1 MILQALTSLYEAL
14 AQKGEISKEGWS
26 REKISFALGI
36 DENGDLLRIT
46 PLFKPGDMP
55 KGKKKEEPQ
64 EMTVPAAVKRTSG
77 AAANFLWDNSS
88 YILGVSLKKGEN
100 DAKREKRRNKDI
112 KCFEACREL
121 HHSMLDGMEYPAA
134 KAVLNFLDKWEP
146 QKAEENNLVAQYAK
160 EILSGANIVFRF
172 NGKFMHE
179 IPELSAAWQ
188 THYGAAQT
196 EKGQC
201 LVTGALDEI
210 QKTHPKIKGVQGA
223 KLSGAALVS
232 FNESAFCSYKKKQNQ
247 NAPVGKY
254 AAFAYT
260 TALNHLLKDRKNVH
274 RIGDAAVVCW
284 AENADKQYEDFA
296 TDLFFGDG
304 DGDQSDEQRLSAL
317 QASVELLAKGLPC
330 RELDLDPERKFYILG
345 ISPNAARLAVR
356 FFYCDSFGN
365 IVKNIKAHYDR
376 LEIVRPSYDKYPM
389 LPLWKLLSATNRTI
403 KKKNDNGT
411 NAERPYSEE
420 SGKNKDK
427 RACSASVPLSPE
439 YSEESG
445 KNKDKPQNSAMAG
458 AVARAVFSGGRYP
471 ASLLECTFLRIKA
484 ERNITRERAAIIKAY
499 YLRNP
504 NEKCPK
510 EVLTVSLNENSKNIP
525 YTLGRLFSVYE
536 EIQEKANLRN
546 PGNPG
551 INTTIKDRYFGSAA
565 AMPATVFPI
574 LSNLAQKH
582 LRKLSDAQR
591 VYLDKK
597 VMTLKGVLGEQYPAH
612 MSLPEQG
619 SFDLGY
625 YHQTQARYT
634 KKEDK

>member
-14 AQKGEISKEGWS
+14 APKGEVPKEGWS

-55 KGKKKEEPQ
+55 KEKKKEEPQ
-64 EMTVPAAVKRTSG
+64 KMMVPIKVGNKSPKFLWGNSGFILG
-77 AAANFLWDNSS
+77 AA
-88 YILGVSLKKGEN
+88 N
-100 DAKREKRRNKDI
+100 DKTPEKAKE
-112 KCFEACREL
+112 CFERNRQF
-121 HHSMLDGMEYPAA
+121 HHQLLDKVDSPAA
-134 KAVLNFLDKWEP
+134 KAILNFFDGWEP
-146 QKAEENNLVAQYAK
+146 EKTTENELVAQYAS
-160 EILSGANIVFRF
+160 ELLGSANMVFRF
-172 NGKFMHE
+172 NGKFVHE

-196 EKGQC
+196 EKEQC
-201 LVTGALDEI
+201 LITGMLDAIPE
-210 QKTHPKIKGVQGA
+210 THPLIKGIQGA
-223 KLSGAALVS
+223 QSSGAALVS

-260 TALNHLLKDRKNVH
+260 TALNHLLEDRKNVH
-274 RIGDAAVVCW
+274 RIGDASVVCW

-296 TDLFFGDG
+296 ADLFFGDG
-304 DGDQSDEQRLSAL
+304 DGDQSDEQWLSAL

-376 LEIVRPSYDKYPM
+376 LEIVRPSYDKFPI

-411 NAERPYSEE
+411 NAERSDSED
-420 SGKNKDK
+420 SDKSKDK
-427 RACSASVPLSPE
+427 T
-439 YSEESG
+439 
-445 KNKDKPQNSAMAG
+445 QNSAMAG

-536 EIQEKANLRN
+536 EIQKEANLRN

-582 LRKLSDAQR
+582 LRKLSDKQR
-591 VYLDKK
+591 IYLDKK
-597 VMTLKGVLGEQYPAH
+597 VMTLKSVLGEQYPAH

>member
-26 REKISFALGI
+26 REKISFALSI
-36 DENGDLLRIT
+36 DEEGNLLRVT
-46 PLFKPGDMP
+46 PLFDTVDGP
-55 KGKKKEEPQ
+55 KGKTREVPQ
-64 EMTVPAAVKRTSG
+64 KMTVPAAVKRTSG

-88 YILGVSLKKGEN
+88 YILGVSLKKGED
-100 DAKREKRRNKDI
+100 DAEREKRRNKDI

-160 EILSGANIVFRF
+160 EILSGANMVFRF
-172 NGKFMHE
+172 NGGYVHDD
-179 IPELSAAWQ
+179 PQLASVWQ
-188 THYGAAQT
+188 KANAKQ
-196 EKGQC
+196 KDNIGQC

-210 QKTHPKIKGVQGA
+210 QNTHPTIKGVQGA
-223 KLSGAALVS
+223 QSSGAALVS
-232 FNESAFCSYKKKQNQ
+232 FNASAFCSYNKEQNQ

-260 TALNHLLKDRKNVH
+260 TALNHLLADRKNVH

-296 TDLFFGDG
+296 ADLFFGDG
-304 DGDQSDEQRLSAL
+304 DGDQSDEQWLSAL

-376 LEIVRPSYDKYPM
+376 LEIVRPSYDKFPI

-411 NAERPYSEE
+411 NVERSDSED
-420 SGKNKDK
+420 SDKSKDK
-427 RACSASVPLSPE
+427 T
-439 YSEESG
+439 
-445 KNKDKPQNSAMAG
+445 QNSAMAG
-458 AVARAVFSGGRYP
+458 AVARAIFSGGRYP
-471 ASLLECTFLRIKA
+471 ASLLECTFLRIRA
-484 ERNITRERAAIIKAY
+484 EREITRERAAIIKAY

-536 EIQEKANLRN
+536 EIQEKANPRN

-582 LRKLSDAQR
+582 LRKLSDEQR

-597 VMTLKGVLGEQYPAH
+597 VMTLKSVLGEQYPAH

>member
-26 REKISFALGI
+26 REKISSALSI
-36 DENGDLLRIT
+36 DEEGNLLRVT
-46 PLFKPGDMP
+46 PLFDTVDGP
-55 KGKKKEEPQ
+55 KGKTREVPQ
-64 EMTVPAAVKRTSG
+64 KMTVPIKVGNTSPK
-77 AAANFLWDNSS
+77 FLWGNSGF
-88 YILGVSLKKGEN
+88 ILGTAN
-100 DAKREKRRNKDI
+100 DKTPEAAKDCFKRNRD
-112 KCFEACREL
+112 L
-121 HHSMLDGMEYPAA
+121 HHEVLKEIEVPAA
-134 KAVLNFLDKWEP
+134 KAILSFFDRWEP
-146 QKAEENNLVAQYAK
+146 EKTLENELVTSCAGELLGKANM
-160 EILSGANIVFRF
+160 VFRF
-172 NGKFMHE
+172 NGKFIHE
-179 IPELSAAWQ
+179 IPQLAAAWQ
-188 THYGAAQT
+188 AHYGETAK
-196 EKGQC
+196 ERGQC
-201 LVTGALDEI
+201 LITGALDAI
-210 QKTHPKIKGVQGA
+210 PNTHPLIKGVQGA
-223 KLSGAALVS
+223 KSSGAALVS

-260 TALNHLLKDRKNVH
+260 TALNHLLADRKNVH

-296 TDLFFGDG
+296 ADLFFGDG
-304 DGDQSDEQRLSAL
+304 DGDQSDEQWLSAL

-389 LPLWKLLSATNRTI
+389 LPLWKLLSATVNPS
-403 KKKNDNGT
+403 
-411 NAERPYSEE
+411 A
-420 SGKNKDK
+420 KDK
-427 RACSASVPLSPE
+427 TPNP
-439 YSEESG
+439 
-445 KNKDKPQNSAMAG
+445 AMAG

-471 ASLLECTFLRIKA
+471 ASILECTFLRIRA
-484 ERNITRERAAIIKAY
+484 EREITRERAAIIKAY

-510 EVLTVSLNENSKNIP
+510 EVLTVSLNETSKNVP

-536 EIQEKANLRN
+536 EIQQAA
-546 PGNPG
+546 NPG
-551 INTTIKDRYFGSAA
+551 INTTIKDKYFGSAA
-565 AMPATVFPI
+565 TMPATVFPI

-591 VYLDKK
+591 IYLDKK
-597 VMTLKGVLGEQYPAH
+597 VMTLKSVLGEQYPAH

-625 YHQTQARYT
+625 YHQTQDRYT

>member
-26 REKISFALGI
+26 REKISFALSI
-36 DENGDLLRIT
+36 DEEGNLLRVT
-46 PLFKPGDMP
+46 PLFDTVDGP
-55 KGKKKEEPQ
+55 KGKTREVPQ
-64 EMTVPAAVKRTSG
+64 KMTVPAAVKRTSG

-88 YILGVSLKKGEN
+88 YILGVSLKKGED
-100 DAKREKRRNKDI
+100 DAEREKRRNKDI

-160 EILSGANIVFRF
+160 EILSGANMVFRF
-172 NGKFMHE
+172 NGGYVHDD
-179 IPELSAAWQ
+179 PQLASVWQ
-188 THYGAAQT
+188 KANAKQ
-196 EKGQC
+196 KDNIGQC

-210 QKTHPKIKGVQGA
+210 QNTHPTIKGVQGA
-223 KLSGAALVS
+223 QSSGAALVS
-232 FNESAFCSYKKKQNQ
+232 FNASAFCSYNKEQNQ

-260 TALNHLLKDRKNVH
+260 TALNHLLADRKNVH

-296 TDLFFGDG
+296 ADLFFGDG
-304 DGDQSDEQRLSAL
+304 DGDQSDEQWLSAL

-376 LEIVRPSYDKYPM
+376 LEIVRPSYDKFPI

-411 NAERPYSEE
+411 NAERSDSED
-420 SGKNKDK
+420 SDKSKDK
-427 RACSASVPLSPE
+427 T
-439 YSEESG
+439 
-445 KNKDKPQNSAMAG
+445 QNSAMAG
-458 AVARAVFSGGRYP
+458 AVARAIFSGGRYP
-471 ASLLECTFLRIKA
+471 ASLLECTFLRIRA
-484 ERNITRERAAIIKAY
+484 EREITRERAAIIKAY

-536 EIQEKANLRN
+536 EIQEKANPRN

-597 VMTLKGVLGEQYPAH
+597 VMTLKSVLGEQYPAH

>member
-1 MILQALTSLYEAL
+1 MILQALTSLYETL

-26 REKISFALGI
+26 REKISFALSI
-36 DENGDLLRIT
+36 DEEGNLLRVT
-46 PLFKPGDMP
+46 PLFDMVDGP
-55 KGKKKEEPQ
+55 KGKTREVPQ
-64 EMTVPAAVKRTSG
+64 KMTVPAAVKRTSG

-88 YILGVSLKKGEN
+88 YILGVSLKKGED
-100 DAKREKRRNKDI
+100 DAEREKRRNKDI

-160 EILSGANIVFRF
+160 EILSGANMVFRF
-172 NGKFMHE
+172 NGGYVHDD
-179 IPELSAAWQ
+179 PQLASVWQ
-188 THYGAAQT
+188 KANAKQ
-196 EKGQC
+196 KDNIGQC

-210 QKTHPKIKGVQGA
+210 QNTHPTIKGVQGA
-223 KLSGAALVS
+223 KSSGAALVS
-232 FNESAFCSYKKKQNQ
+232 FNASAFCSYNKEQNQ

-260 TALNHLLKDRKNVH
+260 TALNHLLADRKNVH

-296 TDLFFGDG
+296 ADLFFGDG
-304 DGDQSDEQRLSAL
+304 DGDQSDEQWLSAL

-376 LEIVRPSYDKYPM
+376 LEIVRPSYDKFPI

-411 NAERPYSEE
+411 NAERSDSED
-420 SGKNKDK
+420 SDKSKDK
-427 RACSASVPLSPE
+427 T
-439 YSEESG
+439 
-445 KNKDKPQNSAMAG
+445 QNSAMAG
-458 AVARAVFSGGRYP
+458 AVARAIFSGGRYP
-471 ASLLECTFLRIKA
+471 ASLLECTFLRIRA
-484 ERNITRERAAIIKAY
+484 EREITRERAAIIKAY

-536 EIQEKANLRN
+536 EIQEKANPRN

-582 LRKLSDAQR
+582 LRKLSDEQR

-597 VMTLKGVLGEQYPAH
+597 VMTLKSVLGEQYPAH

>member
-36 DENGDLLRIT
+36 DENGDLLRVT
-46 PLFKPGDMP
+46 PLFDTVDGP
-55 KGKKKEEPQ
+55 KGKTREVPQ
-64 EMTVPAAVKRTSG
+64 KRTVPIKVGNTSPK
-77 AAANFLWDNSS
+77 FLWGNSGF
-88 YILGVSLKKGEN
+88 ILGTAN
-100 DAKREKRRNKDI
+100 DKTPEAAKDCFKRNRD
-112 KCFEACREL
+112 L
-121 HHSMLDGMEYPAA
+121 HHEVLKGIEVPAA
-134 KAVLNFLDKWEP
+134 KAILSFFDRWEP
-146 QKAEENNLVAQYAK
+146 EKTLENELVTSCAGELLGKANM
-160 EILSGANIVFRF
+160 VFRF
-172 NGKFMHE
+172 NGKFIHE
-179 IPELSAAWQ
+179 IPQLAAAWQ
-188 THYGAAQT
+188 AHYGETAK
-196 EKGQC
+196 ERGQC
-201 LVTGALDEI
+201 LITGALDAI
-210 QKTHPKIKGVQGA
+210 PNTHPLIKGVQGA
-223 KLSGAALVS
+223 QSSGAALVS
-232 FNESAFCSYKKKQNQ
+232 FNASAFCSYNKEQNQ

-260 TALNHLLKDRKNVH
+260 AALNHLLADRKNVH

-284 AENADKQYEDFA
+284 AENADKQYEEFA
-296 TDLFFGDG
+296 ADLFFGDG

-389 LPLWKLLSATNRTI
+389 LPLWKLLSATVNPS
-403 KKKNDNGT
+403 
-411 NAERPYSEE
+411 A
-420 SGKNKDK
+420 KDK
-427 RACSASVPLSPE
+427 TP
-439 YSEESG
+439 
-445 KNKDKPQNSAMAG
+445 NSAMAG

-471 ASLLECTFLRIKA
+471 ASLLECTFLRIRA
-484 ERNITRERAAIIKAY
+484 EREITRERAAIIKAY

-510 EVLTVSLNENSKNIP
+510 EVLTVSLNKDSKNVP

-536 EIQEKANLRN
+536 EIQQAA
-546 PGNPG
+546 NPG
-551 INTTIKDRYFGSAA
+551 INTTIKDKYFGSAA
-565 AMPATVFPI
+565 TMPATVFPI
-574 LSNLAQKH
+574 LSSLAQKH

-597 VMTLKGVLGEQYPAH
+597 VMTLKSVLGEQYPAH

>member
-26 REKISFALGI
+26 REKISFALSI
-36 DENGDLLRIT
+36 DEEGNLLRVT
-46 PLFKPGDMP
+46 PLFDTVDGP
-55 KGKKKEEPQ
+55 KGKTREVPQ
-64 EMTVPAAVKRTSG
+64 KMTVPAAVKRTSG

-88 YILGVSLKKGEN
+88 YILGVSLKKGED
-100 DAKREKRRNKDI
+100 DAEREKRRNKDI

-160 EILSGANIVFRF
+160 EILSGANMVFRF
-172 NGKFMHE
+172 NGGYVHDD
-179 IPELSAAWQ
+179 PQLASVWQ
-188 THYGAAQT
+188 KANAKQ
-196 EKGQC
+196 KDNIGQC

-210 QKTHPKIKGVQGA
+210 QNTHPTIKGVQGA
-223 KLSGAALVS
+223 QSSGAALVS
-232 FNESAFCSYKKKQNQ
+232 FNASAFCSYNKEQNR

-260 TALNHLLKDRKNVH
+260 TALNHLLADRKNVH

-296 TDLFFGDG
+296 ADLFFGDG
-304 DGDQSDEQRLSAL
+304 DGDQSDEQWLSAL

-376 LEIVRPSYDKYPM
+376 LEIVRPSDDKYPM

-411 NAERPYSEE
+411 NAERP
-420 SGKNKDK
+420 
-427 RACSASVPLSPE
+427 

-536 EIQEKANLRN
+536 EIQQAANPRNPRN

-591 VYLDKK
+591 IYLDKK
-597 VMTLKGVLGEQYPAH
+597 VMTLKSVLGEQYPAH

>member
-1 MILQALTSLYEAL
+1 MILQALTSLYETL

-26 REKISFALGI
+26 REKISFALSI
-36 DENGDLLRIT
+36 DEEGNLLRVT
-46 PLFKPGDMP
+46 PLFDTVDGP
-55 KGKKKEEPQ
+55 KGKTREVPQ
-64 EMTVPAAVKRTSG
+64 KMTVPAAVKRTSG

-88 YILGVSLKKGEN
+88 YILGVSLKKGED
-100 DAKREKRRNKDI
+100 DAEREKRRNKDI

-160 EILSGANIVFRF
+160 EILSGANMVFRF
-172 NGKFMHE
+172 NGGYVHDD
-179 IPELSAAWQ
+179 PQLASVWQ
-188 THYGAAQT
+188 KANAKQ
-196 EKGQC
+196 KDNIGQC

-210 QKTHPKIKGVQGA
+210 QNTHPTIKGVQGA
-223 KLSGAALVS
+223 QSSGAALVS
-232 FNESAFCSYKKKQNQ
+232 FNASAFCSYNKEQNQ

-260 TALNHLLKDRKNVH
+260 TALNHLLADRKNVH

-296 TDLFFGDG
+296 ADLFFGDG
-304 DGDQSDEQRLSAL
+304 DGDQSDEQWLSAL

-376 LEIVRPSYDKYPM
+376 LEIVRPSYDKFPI

-411 NAERPYSEE
+411 NAERSDSED
-420 SGKNKDK
+420 SDKSKDK
-427 RACSASVPLSPE
+427 T
-439 YSEESG
+439 
-445 KNKDKPQNSAMAG
+445 QNSAMAG
-458 AVARAVFSGGRYP
+458 AVARAIFSGGRYP
-471 ASLLECTFLRIKA
+471 ASLLECTFLRIRA
-484 ERNITRERAAIIKAY
+484 EREITRERAAIIKAY

-536 EIQEKANLRN
+536 EIQEKANPRN

-582 LRKLSDAQR
+582 LRKLSDEQR

-597 VMTLKGVLGEQYPAH
+597 VMTLKSVLGEQYPAH

>member
-46 PLFKPGDMP
+46 PLFETVDGP
-55 KGKKKEEPQ
+55 KGKTREVPQ
-64 EMTVPAAVKRTSG
+64 KMTVPIKVGNTSPK
-77 AAANFLWDNSS
+77 FLWGNSGF
-88 YILGVSLKKGEN
+88 ILGTAN
-100 DAKREKRRNKDI
+100 DKTPEAAKDCFKRNRD
-112 KCFEACREL
+112 L
-121 HHSMLDGMEYPAA
+121 HHEVLKGIEVPAA
-134 KAVLNFLDKWEP
+134 KAILSFFDRWEP
-146 QKAEENNLVAQYAK
+146 EKTLENELVTSCAGELLGKANM
-160 EILSGANIVFRF
+160 VFRF
-172 NGKFMHE
+172 NGKFIHE
-179 IPELSAAWQ
+179 IPQLAAAWQ
-188 THYGAAQT
+188 AHYGETAK
-196 EKGQC
+196 ERGQC
-201 LVTGALDEI
+201 LITGALDEI
-210 QKTHPKIKGVQGA
+210 QNTHPTIKGVQGA
-223 KLSGAALVS
+223 QSSGAALVS
-232 FNESAFCSYKKKQNQ
+232 FNASAFCSYNKEQNQ

-260 TALNHLLKDRKNVH
+260 TALNHLLADKSNVH

-296 TDLFFGDG
+296 ADLFFGDG
-304 DGDQSDEQRLSAL
+304 DGDQSDEQWLSAL

-376 LEIVRPSYDKYPM
+376 LEIVRPSYDKFPI
-389 LPLWKLLSATNRTI
+389 LPLWKLLSATVNP
-403 KKKNDNGT
+403 
-411 NAERPYSEE
+411 NA
-420 SGKNKDK
+420 KDK
-427 RACSASVPLSPE
+427 TPNA
-439 YSEESG
+439 
-445 KNKDKPQNSAMAG
+445 AMAG

-536 EIQEKANLRN
+536 EIQKEANLRN

-582 LRKLSDAQR
+582 LRKLSDKQR
-591 VYLDKK
+591 IYLDKK
-597 VMTLKGVLGEQYPAH
+597 VMTLKSVLGEQYPAH

>member
-14 AQKGEISKEGWS
+14 APKGEVPKEGWS

-88 YILGVSLKKGEN
+88 YILGVSLKKGED
-100 DAKREKRRNKDI
+100 DAEREKRRNKDI

-160 EILSGANIVFRF
+160 EILSGANMVFRF
-172 NGKFMHE
+172 NGGYVHDD
-179 IPELSAAWQ
+179 PQLASVWQ
-188 THYGAAQT
+188 KANAKQ
-196 EKGQC
+196 KDNIGQC

-210 QKTHPKIKGVQGA
+210 QNTHPTIKGVQGA
-223 KLSGAALVS
+223 QSSGAALVS
-232 FNESAFCSYKKKQNQ
+232 FNASAFCSYNKEQNQ

-260 TALNHLLKDRKNVH
+260 TALKHLLADRKNVH

-296 TDLFFGDG
+296 ADLFFGDG
-304 DGDQSDEQRLSAL
+304 DGDQSDEQWLSAL

-376 LEIVRPSYDKYPM
+376 LEIVRPSYDKFPI

-411 NAERPYSEE
+411 NAERSDSED
-420 SGKNKDK
+420 SDKSKDK
-427 RACSASVPLSPE
+427 T
-439 YSEESG
+439 
-445 KNKDKPQNSAMAG
+445 QNSAMAG

-536 EIQEKANLRN
+536 EIQKEANLRN

-582 LRKLSDAQR
+582 LRKLSDKQR
-591 VYLDKK
+591 IYLDKK
-597 VMTLKGVLGEQYPAH
+597 VMTLKSVLGEQYPAH

>member
-14 AQKGEISKEGWS
+14 APKGEVPKEGWS

-55 KGKKKEEPQ
+55 KEKKKEEPQ

-100 DAKREKRRNKDI
+100 DSKREKRRNKDI
-112 KCFEACREL
+112 KCFEACREF

-160 EILSGANIVFRF
+160 EILSGANMVFRF
-172 NGKFMHE
+172 NGGYVHDD
-179 IPELSAAWQ
+179 PQLASVWQ
-188 THYGAAQT
+188 KANAKQ
-196 EKGQC
+196 KDNIGQC

-210 QKTHPKIKGVQGA
+210 QKTHPTIKGVQGA
-223 KLSGAALVS
+223 QSSGAALVS
-232 FNESAFCSYKKKQNQ
+232 FNASAFCSYNKEQNQ

-260 TALNHLLKDRKNVH
+260 TALNHLLADRKNVH

-296 TDLFFGDG
+296 ADLFFGDG
-304 DGDQSDEQRLSAL
+304 DGDQSDEQWLSAL

-376 LEIVRPSYDKYPM
+376 LEIVRPSYDKFPI

-411 NAERPYSEE
+411 NAERSDSED
-420 SGKNKDK
+420 SDKSKDK
-427 RACSASVPLSPE
+427 T
-439 YSEESG
+439 
-445 KNKDKPQNSAMAG
+445 QNSAMAG

-536 EIQEKANLRN
+536 EIQKEANLRN

-582 LRKLSDAQR
+582 LRKLSDKQR
-591 VYLDKK
+591 IYLDKK
-597 VMTLKGVLGEQYPAH
+597 VMTLKSVLGEQYPAH

>member
-46 PLFKPGDMP
+46 PLFETVDGP
-55 KGKKKEEPQ
+55 KGKTREVPQ
-64 EMTVPAAVKRTSG
+64 KMTVPIKVGNTSPK
-77 AAANFLWDNSS
+77 FLWGNSGF
-88 YILGVSLKKGEN
+88 ILGTAN
-100 DAKREKRRNKDI
+100 DKTPEAAKDCFKRNRD
-112 KCFEACREL
+112 L
-121 HHSMLDGMEYPAA
+121 HHEVLKGIEVPAA
-134 KAVLNFLDKWEP
+134 KAILSFFDRWEP
-146 QKAEENNLVAQYAK
+146 EKTLENELVTSCAGELLGKANM
-160 EILSGANIVFRF
+160 VFRF
-172 NGKFMHE
+172 NGKFIHE
-179 IPELSAAWQ
+179 IPQLAAAWQ
-188 THYGAAQT
+188 AHYGETAK
-196 EKGQC
+196 ERGQC
-201 LVTGALDEI
+201 LITGALDAI
-210 QKTHPKIKGVQGA
+210 PNTHPLIKGVQGA
-223 KLSGAALVS
+223 QSSGAALVS
-232 FNESAFCSYKKKQNQ
+232 FNASAFCSYNKEQNQ
-247 NAPVGKY
+247 NAPVVKY

-260 TALNHLLKDRKNVH
+260 AALNHLLADRKNVH

-284 AENADKQYEDFA
+284 AENADKQYEEFA
-296 TDLFFGDG
+296 ADLFFGDG

-389 LPLWKLLSATNRTI
+389 LPLWKLLSATVNPS
-403 KKKNDNGT
+403 
-411 NAERPYSEE
+411 A
-420 SGKNKDK
+420 KDK
-427 RACSASVPLSPE
+427 TP
-439 YSEESG
+439 
-445 KNKDKPQNSAMAG
+445 NSAMAG

-471 ASLLECTFLRIKA
+471 ASLLECTFLRIRA
-484 ERNITRERAAIIKAY
+484 EREITRERAAIIKAY

-510 EVLTVSLNENSKNIP
+510 EVLTVSLNKDSKNVP

-536 EIQEKANLRN
+536 EIQQAA
-546 PGNPG
+546 NPG
-551 INTTIKDRYFGSAA
+551 INTTIKDKYFGSAA
-565 AMPATVFPI
+565 TMPATVFPI
-574 LSNLAQKH
+574 LSSLAQKH

-597 VMTLKGVLGEQYPAH
+597 VMTLKSVLGEQYPAH

>member
-46 PLFKPGDMP
+46 PLFETVDGP
-55 KGKKKEEPQ
+55 KGKTREVPQ
-64 EMTVPAAVKRTSG
+64 KMTVPIKVGNTSPK
-77 AAANFLWDNSS
+77 FLWGNSGF
-88 YILGVSLKKGEN
+88 ILGTAN
-100 DAKREKRRNKDI
+100 DKTPEAAKDCFKRNRD
-112 KCFEACREL
+112 L
-121 HHSMLDGMEYPAA
+121 HHEVLKGIEVPAA
-134 KAVLNFLDKWEP
+134 KAILSFFDRWEP
-146 QKAEENNLVAQYAK
+146 EKTLENELVTSCAGELLGKANM
-160 EILSGANIVFRF
+160 VFRF
-172 NGKFMHE
+172 NGKFIHE
-179 IPELSAAWQ
+179 IPQLAAAWQ
-188 THYGAAQT
+188 AHYGETAK
-196 EKGQC
+196 ERGQC
-201 LVTGALDEI
+201 LITGALDAI
-210 QKTHPKIKGVQGA
+210 PNTHPLIKGVQGA
-223 KLSGAALVS
+223 QSSGAALVS
-232 FNESAFCSYKKKQNQ
+232 FNASAFCSYNKEQNQ

-260 TALNHLLKDRKNVH
+260 AALNHLLADRKNVH

-284 AENADKQYEDFA
+284 AENADKQYEEFA
-296 TDLFFGDG
+296 ADLFFGDG

-389 LPLWKLLSATNRTI
+389 LPLWKLLSATVNPS
-403 KKKNDNGT
+403 
-411 NAERPYSEE
+411 A
-420 SGKNKDK
+420 KDK
-427 RACSASVPLSPE
+427 TP
-439 YSEESG
+439 
-445 KNKDKPQNSAMAG
+445 NSAMAG

-471 ASLLECTFLRIKA
+471 ASLLECTFLRIRA
-484 ERNITRERAAIIKAY
+484 EREITRERAAIIKAY

-510 EVLTVSLNENSKNIP
+510 EVLTVSLNKDSKNVP

-536 EIQEKANLRN
+536 EIQQAA
-546 PGNPG
+546 NPG
-551 INTTIKDRYFGSAA
+551 INTTIKDKYFGSAA
-565 AMPATVFPI
+565 TMPATVFPI
-574 LSNLAQKH
+574 LSSLAQKH

-597 VMTLKGVLGEQYPAH
+597 VMTLKSVLGEQYPAH

-625 YHQTQARYT
+625 YHQTQKRYT
-634 KKEDK
+634 KKEEKENV

>member
-46 PLFKPGDMP
+46 PLFETVDGP
-55 KGKKKEEPQ
+55 KGKTREVPQ
-64 EMTVPAAVKRTSG
+64 KMTVPIKVGNTSPK
-77 AAANFLWDNSS
+77 FLWGNSGF
-88 YILGVSLKKGEN
+88 ILGTAN
-100 DAKREKRRNKDI
+100 DKTPEAAKDCFKRNRD
-112 KCFEACREL
+112 L
-121 HHSMLDGMEYPAA
+121 HHEVLKGIEVPAA
-134 KAVLNFLDKWEP
+134 KAILSFFDRWEP
-146 QKAEENNLVAQYAK
+146 EKTLENELVTSCAGELLGKANM
-160 EILSGANIVFRF
+160 VFRF
-172 NGKFMHE
+172 NGKFIHE
-179 IPELSAAWQ
+179 IPQLAAAWQ
-188 THYGAAQT
+188 AHYGETAK
-196 EKGQC
+196 ERGQC
-201 LVTGALDEI
+201 LITGALDAI
-210 QKTHPKIKGVQGA
+210 PNTHPLIKGVQGA
-223 KLSGAALVS
+223 QSSGAALVS
-232 FNESAFCSYKKKQNQ
+232 FNASAFCSYNKEQNQ

-260 TALNHLLKDRKNVH
+260 AALNHLLADRKNVH

-284 AENADKQYEDFA
+284 AENADKQYEEFA
-296 TDLFFGDG
+296 ADLFFGDG

-389 LPLWKLLSATNRTI
+389 LPLWKLLSATVNPS
-403 KKKNDNGT
+403 
-411 NAERPYSEE
+411 A
-420 SGKNKDK
+420 KDK
-427 RACSASVPLSPE
+427 TP
-439 YSEESG
+439 
-445 KNKDKPQNSAMAG
+445 NSAMAG

-471 ASLLECTFLRIKA
+471 ASLLECTFLRIRA
-484 ERNITRERAAIIKAY
+484 EREITRERAAIIKAY

-510 EVLTVSLNENSKNIP
+510 EVLTVSLKKDSKNVP

-536 EIQEKANLRN
+536 EIQQAA
-546 PGNPG
+546 NPG
-551 INTTIKDRYFGSAA
+551 INTTIKDKYFGSAA
-565 AMPATVFPI
+565 TMPATVFPI
-574 LSNLAQKH
+574 LSSLAQKH

-597 VMTLKGVLGEQYPAH
+597 VMTLKSVLGEQYPAH

>member
-26 REKISFALGI
+26 REKISFALSI
-36 DENGDLLRIT
+36 DEEGNLLRVT
-46 PLFKPGDMP
+46 PLFDTVDGP
-55 KGKKKEEPQ
+55 KGKTREVPQ
-64 EMTVPAAVKRTSG
+64 KMMVPAAVKRTSG

-88 YILGVSLKKGEN
+88 YILGVSLKKGED
-100 DAKREKRRNKDI
+100 DAEREKRRNKDI

-160 EILSGANIVFRF
+160 EILSGANMVFRF
-172 NGKFMHE
+172 NGGYVHDD
-179 IPELSAAWQ
+179 PQLASVWQ
-188 THYGAAQT
+188 KANAKQ
-196 EKGQC
+196 KDNIGQC

-210 QKTHPKIKGVQGA
+210 QKTHPTIKGVQGA
-223 KLSGAALVS
+223 QSSGAALVS
-232 FNESAFCSYKKKQNQ
+232 FNASAFCSYNKEQNQ

-260 TALNHLLKDRKNVH
+260 TALNHLLADRKNVH
-274 RIGDAAVVCW
+274 RIGDASVVCW

-296 TDLFFGDG
+296 AEVFFGDNV
-304 DGDQSDEQRLSAL
+304 DKSDEQRLSAL
-317 QASVELLAKGLPC
+317 RTSLKLLADGLPC
-330 RELDLDPERKFYILG
+330 KEMDLDPDRKFYILG
-345 ISPNAARLAVR
+345 LSPNAARIAVR
-356 FFYCDSFGN
+356 FFYCDSFGKIAGN
-365 IVKNIKAHYDR
+365 IYIHHER
-376 LEIVRPSYDKYPM
+376 LEIVRPSYDKFPI
-389 LPLWKLLSATNRTI
+389 LPLWKLLSATVNP
-403 KKKNDNGT
+403 
-411 NAERPYSEE
+411 NA
-420 SGKNKDK
+420 KDK
-427 RACSASVPLSPE
+427 TPNA
-439 YSEESG
+439 
-445 KNKDKPQNSAMAG
+445 AMAG

-536 EIQEKANLRN
+536 EIQQAA
-546 PGNPG
+546 NPG

-597 VMTLKGVLGEQYPAH
+597 VMTLKSVLGEQYPAH

>member
-36 DENGDLLRIT
+36 DENGDLLRVT
-46 PLFKPGDMP
+46 PLFDTVDGP
-55 KGKKKEEPQ
+55 KGKTREVPQ
-64 EMTVPAAVKRTSG
+64 KMTVPIKVGNTSPK
-77 AAANFLWDNSS
+77 FLWGNSGF
-88 YILGVSLKKGEN
+88 ILGTAN
-100 DAKREKRRNKDI
+100 DKTPEAAKDCFKRNRD
-112 KCFEACREL
+112 L
-121 HHSMLDGMEYPAA
+121 HHEVLKGIEVPAA
-134 KAVLNFLDKWEP
+134 KAILSFFDRWEP
-146 QKAEENNLVAQYAK
+146 EKTLENELVTSCAGELLGKANM
-160 EILSGANIVFRF
+160 VFRF
-172 NGKFMHE
+172 NGKFIHE
-179 IPELSAAWQ
+179 IPQLAAAWQ
-188 THYGAAQT
+188 AHYGETAK
-196 EKGQC
+196 ERGQC
-201 LVTGALDEI
+201 LITGALDAI
-210 QKTHPKIKGVQGA
+210 PNTHPLIKGVQGA
-223 KLSGAALVS
+223 QSSGAALVS
-232 FNESAFCSYKKKQNQ
+232 FNASAFCSYNKEQNQ

-260 TALNHLLKDRKNVH
+260 AALNHLLADRKNVH

-284 AENADKQYEDFA
+284 AENADKQYEEFA
-296 TDLFFGDG
+296 ADLFFGDG

-389 LPLWKLLSATNRTI
+389 LPLWKLLSATVNPS
-403 KKKNDNGT
+403 
-411 NAERPYSEE
+411 A
-420 SGKNKDK
+420 KDK
-427 RACSASVPLSPE
+427 TP
-439 YSEESG
+439 
-445 KNKDKPQNSAMAG
+445 NSAMAG

-471 ASLLECTFLRIKA
+471 ASLLECTFLRIRA
-484 ERNITRERAAIIKAY
+484 EREITRERAAIIKAY

-510 EVLTVSLNENSKNIP
+510 EVLTVSLNKDSKNVP

-536 EIQEKANLRN
+536 EIQQAA
-546 PGNPG
+546 NPG
-551 INTTIKDRYFGSAA
+551 INTTIKDKYFGSAA
-565 AMPATVFPI
+565 TMPATVFPI
-574 LSNLAQKH
+574 LSSLAQKH

-597 VMTLKGVLGEQYPAH
+597 VMTLKSVLGEQYPAH

>member
-26 REKISFALGI
+26 REKISFALSI
-36 DENGDLLRIT
+36 DEEGNLLRVT
-46 PLFKPGDMP
+46 PLFDTVDGP
-55 KGKKKEEPQ
+55 KGKTREVPQ
-64 EMTVPAAVKRTSG
+64 KMTVPAAVKRTSG

-88 YILGVSLKKGEN
+88 YILGVSLKKGED
-100 DAKREKRRNKDI
+100 DAEREKRRNKDI
-112 KCFEACREL
+112 KCFEACREF
-121 HHSMLDGMEYPAA
+121 HHSMLNGMEYPAA

-160 EILSGANIVFRF
+160 EILSGANMVFRF
-172 NGKFMHE
+172 NGGYVHDD
-179 IPELSAAWQ
+179 PQLASVWQ
-188 THYGAAQT
+188 KANAKQ
-196 EKGQC
+196 KDNIGQC

-210 QKTHPKIKGVQGA
+210 QKTHPTIKGVQGA
-223 KLSGAALVS
+223 QSSGAALVS
-232 FNESAFCSYKKKQNQ
+232 FNASAFCSYNKEQNQ

-260 TALNHLLKDRKNVH
+260 TALNHLLADRKNVH

-296 TDLFFGDG
+296 ADLFFGDG
-304 DGDQSDEQRLSAL
+304 DGDQSDEQWLSAL

-376 LEIVRPSYDKYPM
+376 LEIVRPSYDKFPI

-411 NAERPYSEE
+411 NAERSDSED
-420 SGKNKDK
+420 SDKSKDK
-427 RACSASVPLSPE
+427 T
-439 YSEESG
+439 
-445 KNKDKPQNSAMAG
+445 QNSAMAG
-458 AVARAVFSGGRYP
+458 AVARAIFSGGRYP
-471 ASLLECTFLRIKA
+471 ASLLECTFLRIRA
-484 ERNITRERAAIIKAY
+484 EREITRERAAIIKAY

-536 EIQEKANLRN
+536 EIQEKANPRN

-582 LRKLSDAQR
+582 LRKLSDEQR

-597 VMTLKGVLGEQYPAH
+597 VMTLKSVLGEQYPAH

>member
-14 AQKGEISKEGWS
+14 APKGEVPKEGWS

-88 YILGVSLKKGEN
+88 YILGVSLKKGED
-100 DAKREKRRNKDI
+100 DAEREKQRNKDI

-160 EILSGANIVFRF
+160 EILSGANMVFRF
-172 NGKFMHE
+172 NGGYVHDD
-179 IPELSAAWQ
+179 PQLASVWQ
-188 THYGAAQT
+188 KANAKQ
-196 EKGQC
+196 KDNIGQC

-210 QKTHPKIKGVQGA
+210 QNTHPTIKGVQGA
-223 KLSGAALVS
+223 QSSGAALVS
-232 FNESAFCSYKKKQNQ
+232 FNASAFCSYNKEHNQ

-296 TDLFFGDG
+296 ADLFFGDG
-304 DGDQSDEQRLSAL
+304 DGDQSDEQWLSAL

-376 LEIVRPSYDKYPM
+376 LEIVRPSYDKFPI

-411 NAERPYSEE
+411 NAERSDSED
-420 SGKNKDK
+420 SDKSKDK
-427 RACSASVPLSPE
+427 T
-439 YSEESG
+439 
-445 KNKDKPQNSAMAG
+445 QNSAMAG

-536 EIQEKANLRN
+536 EIQKEANLRN

-582 LRKLSDAQR
+582 LRKLSDKQR
-591 VYLDKK
+591 IYLDKK
-597 VMTLKGVLGEQYPAH
+597 VMTLKSVLGEQYPAH

>member
-26 REKISFALGI
+26 REKISFALSI
-36 DENGDLLRIT
+36 DEEGNLLRVT
-46 PLFKPGDMP
+46 PLFDTVDGP
-55 KGKKKEEPQ
+55 KGKTREVPQ
-64 EMTVPAAVKRTSG
+64 KMTVPAAVKRTSG

-100 DAKREKRRNKDI
+100 DAEREKRRNKDI

-160 EILSGANIVFRF
+160 EILSGANMVFRF
-172 NGKFMHE
+172 NGGYVHDD
-179 IPELSAAWQ
+179 PQLASVWQ
-188 THYGAAQT
+188 KANAKQ
-196 EKGQC
+196 KDNIGQC

-210 QKTHPKIKGVQGA
+210 QNTHPTIKGVQGA
-223 KLSGAALVS
+223 QSSGAALVS
-232 FNESAFCSYKKKQNQ
+232 FNASAFCSYNKEQNQ

-260 TALNHLLKDRKNVH
+260 TALNHLLADRKNVH

-296 TDLFFGDG
+296 ADLFFGDG
-304 DGDQSDEQRLSAL
+304 DGDQSDEQWLSAL

-376 LEIVRPSYDKYPM
+376 LEIVRPSYDKFPI

-411 NAERPYSEE
+411 NAERSDSED
-420 SGKNKDK
+420 SDKSKDK
-427 RACSASVPLSPE
+427 T
-439 YSEESG
+439 
-445 KNKDKPQNSAMAG
+445 QNSAMAG

-536 EIQEKANLRN
+536 EIQKEANLRN

-582 LRKLSDAQR
+582 LRKLSDKQR
-591 VYLDKK
+591 IYLDKK
-597 VMTLKGVLGEQYPAH
+597 VMTLKSVLGEQYPAH

>member
-26 REKISFALGI
+26 REKISFALSI
-36 DENGDLLRIT
+36 DEEGNLLRVT
-46 PLFKPGDMP
+46 PLFDTVDGP
-55 KGKKKEEPQ
+55 KGKTREVPQ
-64 EMTVPAAVKRTSG
+64 KMTVPAAVKRTSG

-88 YILGVSLKKGEN
+88 YILGVSLKKGED
-100 DAKREKRRNKDI
+100 DAEREKRRNKDI

-121 HHSMLDGMEYPAA
+121 HHSMLDGMEYLAA

-160 EILSGANIVFRF
+160 EILSGANMVFRF
-172 NGKFMHE
+172 NGGYVHDD
-179 IPELSAAWQ
+179 PQLASVWQ
-188 THYGAAQT
+188 KANAKQ
-196 EKGQC
+196 KDNIGQC

-210 QKTHPKIKGVQGA
+210 QKTHPTIKGVQGA
-223 KLSGAALVS
+223 QSSGAALVS
-232 FNESAFCSYKKKQNQ
+232 FNASAFCSYNKEQNQ

-260 TALNHLLKDRKNVH
+260 TALNHLLADRKNVH
-274 RIGDAAVVCW
+274 RIGDASVVCW

-296 TDLFFGDG
+296 ADLFFGDG
-304 DGDQSDEQRLSAL
+304 DGDQSDEQWLSAL

-376 LEIVRPSYDKYPM
+376 LEIVRPSYDKFPI

-411 NAERPYSEE
+411 NAERSDSED
-420 SGKNKDK
+420 SDKSKDK
-427 RACSASVPLSPE
+427 T
-439 YSEESG
+439 
-445 KNKDKPQNSAMAG
+445 QNSAMAG
-458 AVARAVFSGGRYP
+458 AVARAIFSGGRYP
-471 ASLLECTFLRIKA
+471 ASLLECTFLRIRA
-484 ERNITRERAAIIKAY
+484 EREITRERAAIIKAY

-536 EIQEKANLRN
+536 EIQEKANPRN

-582 LRKLSDAQR
+582 LRKLSDEQR

-597 VMTLKGVLGEQYPAH
+597 VMTLKSVLGEQYPAH

>member
-46 PLFKPGDMP
+46 PLFETVDGP
-55 KGKKKEEPQ
+55 KGKTREVPQ
-64 EMTVPAAVKRTSG
+64 KMTVPIKVGNTSPK
-77 AAANFLWDNSS
+77 FLWGNSGF
-88 YILGVSLKKGEN
+88 ILGTAN
-100 DAKREKRRNKDI
+100 DKTPEAAKDCFKRNRD
-112 KCFEACREL
+112 L
-121 HHSMLDGMEYPAA
+121 HHEVLKGIEIPAA
-134 KAVLNFLDKWEP
+134 KAILSFFDRWEP
-146 QKAEENNLVAQYAK
+146 EKTLENELVTSCAGELLGKANM
-160 EILSGANIVFRF
+160 VFRF
-172 NGKFMHE
+172 NGKFIHE
-179 IPELSAAWQ
+179 IPQLAAAWQ
-188 THYGAAQT
+188 AHYGETAK
-196 EKGQC
+196 ERGQC
-201 LVTGALDEI
+201 LITGALDAI
-210 QKTHPKIKGVQGA
+210 PNTHPLIKGVQGA
-223 KLSGAALVS
+223 QSSGAALVS
-232 FNESAFCSYKKKQNQ
+232 FNASAFCSYNKEQNQ

-260 TALNHLLKDRKNVH
+260 AALNHLLADRKNVH

-284 AENADKQYEDFA
+284 AENADKQYEEFA
-296 TDLFFGDG
+296 ADLFFGDG

-389 LPLWKLLSATNRTI
+389 LPLWKLLSATVNPS
-403 KKKNDNGT
+403 
-411 NAERPYSEE
+411 A
-420 SGKNKDK
+420 KDK
-427 RACSASVPLSPE
+427 TP
-439 YSEESG
+439 
-445 KNKDKPQNSAMAG
+445 NSAMAG

-471 ASLLECTFLRIKA
+471 ASLLECTFLRIRA
-484 ERNITRERAAIIKAY
+484 EREITRERAAIIKAY

-510 EVLTVSLNENSKNIP
+510 EVLTVSLNKDSKNVP

-536 EIQEKANLRN
+536 EIQQAA
-546 PGNPG
+546 NPG
-551 INTTIKDRYFGSAA
+551 INTTIKDKYFGSAA
-565 AMPATVFPI
+565 TMPATVFPI
-574 LSNLAQKH
+574 LSSLAQKH

-597 VMTLKGVLGEQYPAH
+597 VMTLKSVLGEQYPAH

>member
-26 REKISFALGI
+26 REKISFALSI
-36 DENGDLLRIT
+36 DEEGNLLRVT
-46 PLFKPGDMP
+46 PLFDTVDGP
-55 KGKKKEEPQ
+55 KGKTREVPQ
-64 EMTVPAAVKRTSG
+64 KMTVPAAVKRTSG

-88 YILGVSLKKGEN
+88 YILGVSLKKGED
-100 DAKREKRRNKDI
+100 DAEREKRRNKDI

-160 EILSGANIVFRF
+160 EILSGANMVFRF
-172 NGKFMHE
+172 NGGYVHDD
-179 IPELSAAWQ
+179 PQLASVWQ
-188 THYGAAQT
+188 KANAKQ
-196 EKGQC
+196 KDNIGQC

-210 QKTHPKIKGVQGA
+210 QKTHPTIKGVQGA
-223 KLSGAALVS
+223 QSSGAALVS
-232 FNESAFCSYKKKQNQ
+232 FNASAFCSYNKEQNQ

-260 TALNHLLKDRKNVH
+260 TALNHLLADRKNVH

-296 TDLFFGDG
+296 ADLFFGDG
-304 DGDQSDEQRLSAL
+304 DGDQSDEQWLSAL

-376 LEIVRPSYDKYPM
+376 LEIVRPSYDKFPI

-411 NAERPYSEE
+411 NAERSDSED
-420 SGKNKDK
+420 SDKSKDK
-427 RACSASVPLSPE
+427 T
-439 YSEESG
+439 
-445 KNKDKPQNSAMAG
+445 QNSAMAG
-458 AVARAVFSGGRYP
+458 AVARAIFSGGRYP
-471 ASLLECTFLRIKA
+471 ASLLECTFLRIRA
-484 ERNITRERAAIIKAY
+484 EREITRERAAIIKAY

-536 EIQEKANLRN
+536 EIQEKANPRN

-582 LRKLSDAQR
+582 LRKLSDEQR

-597 VMTLKGVLGEQYPAH
+597 VMTLKSVLGEQYPAH

>member
-26 REKISFALGI
+26 REKISFALSI
-36 DENGDLLRIT
+36 DEEGNLLRVT
-46 PLFKPGDMP
+46 PLFDTVDGP
-55 KGKKKEEPQ
+55 KGKTREVPQ
-64 EMTVPAAVKRTSG
+64 KMTVPAAVKRTSG

-88 YILGVSLKKGEN
+88 YILGVSLKKGED
-100 DAKREKRRNKDI
+100 DAEREKRRNKDI

-160 EILSGANIVFRF
+160 EILSGANMVFRF
-172 NGKFMHE
+172 NGGYVHDD
-179 IPELSAAWQ
+179 PQLASVWQ
-188 THYGAAQT
+188 KANAKQ
-196 EKGQC
+196 KDNIGQC

-210 QKTHPKIKGVQGA
+210 QNTHPTIKGVQGA
-223 KLSGAALVS
+223 QSSGAALVS
-232 FNESAFCSYKKKQNQ
+232 FNASAFCSYNKEQNQ

-260 TALNHLLKDRKNVH
+260 TALNHLLADRKNVH

-296 TDLFFGDG
+296 ADLFFGDG
-304 DGDQSDEQRLSAL
+304 DGDQSDEQWLSAL

-376 LEIVRPSYDKYPM
+376 LEIVRPSYDKFPI

-411 NAERPYSEE
+411 NAERSDSED
-420 SGKNKDK
+420 SDKSKDK
-427 RACSASVPLSPE
+427 T
-439 YSEESG
+439 
-445 KNKDKPQNSAMAG
+445 QNSAMAG

-536 EIQEKANLRN
+536 EIQKEANLRN

-582 LRKLSDAQR
+582 LRKLSDKQR
-591 VYLDKK
+591 IYLDKK
-597 VMTLKGVLGEQYPAH
+597 VMTLKSVLGEQYPAH

>member
-14 AQKGEISKEGWS
+14 APKGEVPKEGWS

-88 YILGVSLKKGEN
+88 YILGVSLKKGED
-100 DAKREKRRNKDI
+100 DAEREKQRNKDI

-160 EILSGANIVFRF
+160 EILSGANMVFRF
-172 NGKFMHE
+172 NGGYVHDD
-179 IPELSAAWQ
+179 PQLASVWQ
-188 THYGAAQT
+188 KANAKQ
-196 EKGQC
+196 KDNIGQC

-210 QKTHPKIKGVQGA
+210 QNTHPTIKGVQGA
-223 KLSGAALVS
+223 QSSGAALVS
-232 FNESAFCSYKKKQNQ
+232 FNASAFCSYNKEQNQ

-296 TDLFFGDG
+296 ADLFFGDG
-304 DGDQSDEQRLSAL
+304 DGDQSDEQWLSAL

-376 LEIVRPSYDKYPM
+376 LEIVRPSYDKFPI

-411 NAERPYSEE
+411 NAERSDSED
-420 SGKNKDK
+420 SDKSKDK
-427 RACSASVPLSPE
+427 T
-439 YSEESG
+439 
-445 KNKDKPQNSAMAG
+445 QNSAMAG

-536 EIQEKANLRN
+536 EIQKEANLRN

-597 VMTLKGVLGEQYPAH
+597 VMTLKSVLGEQYPAH

>member
-14 AQKGEISKEGWS
+14 APKGEVPKEGWS

-64 EMTVPAAVKRTSG
+64 KMMVPIKVGNKSPKFLWGNSGFILG
-77 AAANFLWDNSS
+77 AA
-88 YILGVSLKKGEN
+88 N
-100 DAKREKRRNKDI
+100 DKTPEKAKE
-112 KCFEACREL
+112 CFERNCQF
-121 HHSMLDGMEYPAA
+121 HHQLLDKVDSPAA
-134 KAVLNFLDKWEP
+134 KAILNFFDGWEP
-146 QKAEENNLVAQYAK
+146 EKTTENELVAQYAS
-160 EILSGANIVFRF
+160 ELLGSANMVFRF
-172 NGKFMHE
+172 NGKFVHE

-196 EKGQC
+196 EKEQC
-201 LVTGALDEI
+201 LITGMLDAIPE
-210 QKTHPKIKGVQGA
+210 THPLIKGIQGA
-223 KLSGAALVS
+223 QSSGAALVS

-260 TALNHLLKDRKNVH
+260 TALNHLLEDRKNVH
-274 RIGDAAVVCW
+274 RIGDASVVCW

-296 TDLFFGDG
+296 ADLFFGDG
-304 DGDQSDEQRLSAL
+304 DGDQSDEQWLSAL

-376 LEIVRPSYDKYPM
+376 LEIVRPSYDKFPI

-411 NAERPYSEE
+411 NAERSDSED
-420 SGKNKDK
+420 SDKSKDK
-427 RACSASVPLSPE
+427 T
-439 YSEESG
+439 
-445 KNKDKPQNSAMAG
+445 QNSAMAG

-536 EIQEKANLRN
+536 EIQKEANLRN

-582 LRKLSDAQR
+582 LRKLSDEQR
-591 VYLDKK
+591 VCLDKK
-597 VMTLKGVLGEQYPAH
+597 VMTLKSVLGEQYPAH

>member
-1 MILQALTSLYEAL
+1 M
-14 AQKGEISKEGWS
+14 
-26 REKISFALGI
+26 
-36 DENGDLLRIT
+36 
-46 PLFKPGDMP
+46 
-55 KGKKKEEPQ
+55 
-64 EMTVPAAVKRTSG
+64 
-77 AAANFLWDNSS
+77 
-88 YILGVSLKKGEN
+88 
-100 DAKREKRRNKDI
+100 
-112 KCFEACREL
+112 
-121 HHSMLDGMEYPAA
+121 
-134 KAVLNFLDKWEP
+134 
-146 QKAEENNLVAQYAK
+146 
-160 EILSGANIVFRF
+160 
-172 NGKFMHE
+172 
-179 IPELSAAWQ
+179 
-188 THYGAAQT
+188 
-196 EKGQC
+196 
-201 LVTGALDEI
+201 
-210 QKTHPKIKGVQGA
+210 
-223 KLSGAALVS
+223 S
-232 FNESAFCSYKKKQNQ
+232 FNASAFCSYNKEQNQ

-260 TALNHLLKDRKNVH
+260 TALNHLLADRKNVH

-296 TDLFFGDG
+296 ADLFFGDG
-304 DGDQSDEQRLSAL
+304 DGDQSDEQWLSAL

-376 LEIVRPSYDKYPM
+376 LEIVRPSYDKFPI

-411 NAERPYSEE
+411 NAERSDSED
-420 SGKNKDK
+420 SDKSKDK
-427 RACSASVPLSPE
+427 T
-439 YSEESG
+439 
-445 KNKDKPQNSAMAG
+445 QNSAMAG
-458 AVARAVFSGGRYP
+458 AVARAIFSGGRYP
-471 ASLLECTFLRIKA
+471 ASLLECTFLRIRA
-484 ERNITRERAAIIKAY
+484 EREITRERAAIIKAY

-536 EIQEKANLRN
+536 EIQEKANPRN

-582 LRKLSDAQR
+582 LRKLSDEQR

-597 VMTLKGVLGEQYPAH
+597 VMTLKSVLGEQYPAH

>member
-26 REKISFALGI
+26 REKISFALSI
-36 DENGDLLRIT
+36 DEEGNLLRVT
-46 PLFKPGDMP
+46 PLFDTVDGP
-55 KGKKKEEPQ
+55 KGKTREVPQ
-64 EMTVPAAVKRTSG
+64 KMTVPAAVKRTSG

-88 YILGVSLKKGEN
+88 YILGVSLKKGED
-100 DAKREKRRNKDI
+100 DAEREKRRNKDI

-160 EILSGANIVFRF
+160 EILSGANMVFRF
-172 NGKFMHE
+172 NGGYVHDD
-179 IPELSAAWQ
+179 PQLASVWQ
-188 THYGAAQT
+188 KANAKQ
-196 EKGQC
+196 KDNIGQC

-210 QKTHPKIKGVQGA
+210 QNTHPTIKGVQGA
-223 KLSGAALVS
+223 QSSGAALVS
-232 FNESAFCSYKKKQNQ
+232 FNASAFCSYNKEQNQ

-260 TALNHLLKDRKNVH
+260 TALNHLLADRKNVH

-296 TDLFFGDG
+296 ADLFFGDG
-304 DGDQSDEQRLSAL
+304 DGDQSDEQWLSAL

-376 LEIVRPSYDKYPM
+376 LEIVRPSDDKYPM

-411 NAERPYSEE
+411 NAERP
-420 SGKNKDK
+420 
-427 RACSASVPLSPE
+427 

-536 EIQEKANLRN
+536 EIQQAANPRNPRN

-591 VYLDKK
+591 IYLDKK
-597 VMTLKGVLGEQYPAH
+597 VMTLKSVLGEQYPAH

>member
-46 PLFKPGDMP
+46 PLIETVDGP
-55 KGKKKEEPQ
+55 KGKTREVPQ
-64 EMTVPAAVKRTSG
+64 KMTVPIKVGNTSPK
-77 AAANFLWDNSS
+77 FLWGNSGF
-88 YILGVSLKKGEN
+88 ILGTAN
-100 DAKREKRRNKDI
+100 DKTPEAAKDCFKRNRD
-112 KCFEACREL
+112 L
-121 HHSMLDGMEYPAA
+121 HHEVLKGIEVPAA
-134 KAVLNFLDKWEP
+134 KAILSFFDRWEP
-146 QKAEENNLVAQYAK
+146 EKTLENELVTSCAGELLGKANM
-160 EILSGANIVFRF
+160 VFRF
-172 NGKFMHE
+172 NGKFIHE
-179 IPELSAAWQ
+179 IPQLAAAWQ
-188 THYGAAQT
+188 AHYGETAK
-196 EKGQC
+196 ERGQC
-201 LVTGALDEI
+201 LITGALDAI
-210 QKTHPKIKGVQGA
+210 PNTHPLIKGVQGA
-223 KLSGAALVS
+223 QSSGAALVS
-232 FNESAFCSYKKKQNQ
+232 FNASAFCSYNKEQNQ

-260 TALNHLLKDRKNVH
+260 AALNHLLADRKNVH

-284 AENADKQYEDFA
+284 AENADKQYEEFA
-296 TDLFFGDG
+296 ADLFFGDG

-389 LPLWKLLSATNRTI
+389 LPLWKLLSATVNPS
-403 KKKNDNGT
+403 
-411 NAERPYSEE
+411 A
-420 SGKNKDK
+420 KDK
-427 RACSASVPLSPE
+427 TP
-439 YSEESG
+439 
-445 KNKDKPQNSAMAG
+445 NSAMAG

-471 ASLLECTFLRIKA
+471 ASLLECTFLRIRA
-484 ERNITRERAAIIKAY
+484 EREITRERAAIIKAY

-510 EVLTVSLNENSKNIP
+510 EVLTVSLNKDSKNVP

-536 EIQEKANLRN
+536 EIQQAA
-546 PGNPG
+546 NPG
-551 INTTIKDRYFGSAA
+551 INTTIKDKYFGSAA
-565 AMPATVFPI
+565 TMPATVFPI
-574 LSNLAQKH
+574 LSSLAQKH

-597 VMTLKGVLGEQYPAH
+597 VMTLKSVLGEQYPAH

>member
-1 MILQALTSLYEAL
+1 MILQALTSLYETL

-26 REKISFALGI
+26 REKISFALSI
-36 DENGDLLRIT
+36 DEEGNLLRVT
-46 PLFKPGDMP
+46 PLFDTVDGP
-55 KGKKKEEPQ
+55 KGKTREVPQ
-64 EMTVPAAVKRTSG
+64 KMTVPAAVKRTSG

-88 YILGVSLKKGEN
+88 YILGVSLKKGED
-100 DAKREKRRNKDI
+100 DAEREKRRNKDI

-160 EILSGANIVFRF
+160 EILSGANMVFRF
-172 NGKFMHE
+172 NGGYVHDD
-179 IPELSAAWQ
+179 PQLASVWQ
-188 THYGAAQT
+188 KANAKQ
-196 EKGQC
+196 KDNIGQC

-210 QKTHPKIKGVQGA
+210 QNTHPTIKGVQGA
-223 KLSGAALVS
+223 QSSGAALVS
-232 FNESAFCSYKKKQNQ
+232 FNASAFCSYNKEQNQ

-260 TALNHLLKDRKNVH
+260 TALNHLLADRKNVH

-296 TDLFFGDG
+296 ADLFFGDG
-304 DGDQSDEQRLSAL
+304 DGDQSDEQWLSAL

-376 LEIVRPSYDKYPM
+376 LEIVRPSYDKFPI

-411 NAERPYSEE
+411 NAERSDSED
-420 SGKNKDK
+420 SDKSKDK
-427 RACSASVPLSPE
+427 T
-439 YSEESG
+439 
-445 KNKDKPQNSAMAG
+445 QNSAMAG

-536 EIQEKANLRN
+536 EIQKEANLRN

-582 LRKLSDAQR
+582 LRKLSDKQR
-591 VYLDKK
+591 IYLDKK
-597 VMTLKGVLGEQYPAH
+597 VMTLKSVLGEQYPAH

>member
-26 REKISFALGI
+26 REKISFALSI
-36 DENGDLLRIT
+36 DEEGNLLRVT
-46 PLFKPGDMP
+46 PLFDTVDGP
-55 KGKKKEEPQ
+55 KGKTREVPQ
-64 EMTVPAAVKRTSG
+64 KMTVPAAVKRTSG

-88 YILGVSLKKGEN
+88 YILGVSLKKGED
-100 DAKREKRRNKDI
+100 DAEREKRRNKDI
-112 KCFEACREL
+112 KCFEACREF

-160 EILSGANIVFRF
+160 EILSGANMVFRF
-172 NGKFMHE
+172 NGGYVHDD
-179 IPELSAAWQ
+179 PQLASVWQ
-188 THYGAAQT
+188 KANAKQ
-196 EKGQC
+196 KDNIGQC

-210 QKTHPKIKGVQGA
+210 QNTHPTIKGVQGA
-223 KLSGAALVS
+223 QSSGAALVS

-260 TALNHLLKDRKNVH
+260 TALNHLLADRKNVH
-274 RIGDAAVVCW
+274 RIGDASVVCW

-296 TDLFFGDG
+296 ADLFFGDG
-304 DGDQSDEQRLSAL
+304 DGDQSDEQWLSAL

-376 LEIVRPSYDKYPM
+376 LEIVRPSYDKFPI

-411 NAERPYSEE
+411 NAERSDSED
-420 SGKNKDK
+420 SDKSKDK
-427 RACSASVPLSPE
+427 T
-439 YSEESG
+439 
-445 KNKDKPQNSAMAG
+445 QNSAMAG

-536 EIQEKANLRN
+536 EIQKEANLRN

-597 VMTLKGVLGEQYPAH
+597 VMTLKSVLGEQYPAH

>member
-26 REKISFALGI
+26 REKISFALSI
-36 DENGDLLRIT
+36 DEEGNLLRVT
-46 PLFKPGDMP
+46 PLFDTVDGL
-55 KGKKKEEPQ
+55 KGKTREVPQ
-64 EMTVPAAVKRTSG
+64 KMTVPAAVKRTSG

-88 YILGVSLKKGEN
+88 YILGVSLKKGED
-100 DAKREKRRNKDI
+100 DAEREKRRNKDI

-160 EILSGANIVFRF
+160 EILSGANMVFRF
-172 NGKFMHE
+172 NGGYVHDD
-179 IPELSAAWQ
+179 PQLASVWQ
-188 THYGAAQT
+188 KANAKQ
-196 EKGQC
+196 KDNIGQC

-210 QKTHPKIKGVQGA
+210 QNTHPTIKGVQGA
-223 KLSGAALVS
+223 QSSGAALVS
-232 FNESAFCSYKKKQNQ
+232 FNASAFCSYNKEQNQ

-260 TALNHLLKDRKNVH
+260 TALNHLLADRKNVH

-296 TDLFFGDG
+296 ADLFFGDG
-304 DGDQSDEQRLSAL
+304 DGDQSDEQWLSAL

-376 LEIVRPSYDKYPM
+376 LEIVRPSYDKFPI

-411 NAERPYSEE
+411 NAERSDSED
-420 SGKNKDK
+420 SDKSKDK
-427 RACSASVPLSPE
+427 T
-439 YSEESG
+439 
-445 KNKDKPQNSAMAG
+445 QNSAMAG

-536 EIQEKANLRN
+536 EIQKEANLRN

-582 LRKLSDAQR
+582 LRKLSDKQR
-591 VYLDKK
+591 IYLDKK
-597 VMTLKGVLGEQYPAH
+597 VMTLKSVLGEQYPAH

>member
-26 REKISFALGI
+26 REKISFALSI
-36 DENGDLLRIT
+36 DEEGNLLRVT
-46 PLFKPGDMP
+46 PLFDTVDGP
-55 KGKKKEEPQ
+55 KGKTREVPQ
-64 EMTVPAAVKRTSG
+64 KMTVPAAVKRTSG

-88 YILGVSLKKGEN
+88 YILGVSLKKGED
-100 DAKREKRRNKDI
+100 DAEREKRRNKDI

-160 EILSGANIVFRF
+160 EILSGANMVFRF
-172 NGKFMHE
+172 NGGYVHDD
-179 IPELSAAWQ
+179 PQLASVWQ
-188 THYGAAQT
+188 KANAKQ
-196 EKGQC
+196 KDNIGQC

-210 QKTHPKIKGVQGA
+210 PNTHPKIKGVQGA
-223 KLSGAALVS
+223 KSSGAALVS

-260 TALNHLLKDRKNVH
+260 TALKHLLADRKNVH

-296 TDLFFGDG
+296 ADLFFGDG
-304 DGDQSDEQRLSAL
+304 DGDQSDEQWLSAL

-376 LEIVRPSYDKYPM
+376 LEIVRPSYDKFPI

-411 NAERPYSEE
+411 NAERSDSED
-420 SGKNKDK
+420 SDKSKDK
-427 RACSASVPLSPE
+427 T
-439 YSEESG
+439 
-445 KNKDKPQNSAMAG
+445 QNSAMAG

-484 ERNITRERAAIIKAY
+484 ERSITRERAAIIKAY

-536 EIQEKANLRN
+536 EIQKEANLRN

-582 LRKLSDAQR
+582 LRKLSDKQR
-591 VYLDKK
+591 IYLDKK
-597 VMTLKGVLGEQYPAH
+597 VMTLKSVLGEQYPAH

>member
-36 DENGDLLRIT
+36 DENGDLLRVT
-46 PLFKPGDMP
+46 PLFDTVDGP
-55 KGKKKEEPQ
+55 KGKTREVPQ
-64 EMTVPAAVKRTSG
+64 KMTVPIKVGNTSPK
-77 AAANFLWDNSS
+77 FLWGNSGF
-88 YILGVSLKKGEN
+88 ILGTAN
-100 DAKREKRRNKDI
+100 DKTPEAAKDCFKRNRD
-112 KCFEACREL
+112 L
-121 HHSMLDGMEYPAA
+121 HHEVLKGIEVPAA
-134 KAVLNFLDKWEP
+134 KAILSFFDRWEP
-146 QKAEENNLVAQYAK
+146 EKTLENELVTSCAGELLGKANM
-160 EILSGANIVFRF
+160 VFRF
-172 NGKFMHE
+172 NGKFIHE
-179 IPELSAAWQ
+179 IPQLAAAWQ
-188 THYGAAQT
+188 AHYGETAK
-196 EKGQC
+196 ERGQC
-201 LVTGALDEI
+201 LITGALDAI
-210 QKTHPKIKGVQGA
+210 PNTHPLIKGVQGA
-223 KLSGAALVS
+223 QSSGAALVS
-232 FNESAFCSYKKKQNQ
+232 FNASAFCSYNKEQNQ

-260 TALNHLLKDRKNVH
+260 AALNHLLADRKNVH

-284 AENADKQYEDFA
+284 AENADKQYEEFA
-296 TDLFFGDG
+296 ADLFFGDG

-389 LPLWKLLSATNRTI
+389 LPLWKLLSATVNPS
-403 KKKNDNGT
+403 
-411 NAERPYSEE
+411 A
-420 SGKNKDK
+420 KDK
-427 RACSASVPLSPE
+427 TPNP
-439 YSEESG
+439 
-445 KNKDKPQNSAMAG
+445 AMAG

-471 ASLLECTFLRIKA
+471 ASILECTFLRIRA
-484 ERNITRERAAIIKAY
+484 EREITRERAAIIKAY

-510 EVLTVSLNENSKNIP
+510 EVLTVSLNKDSKNVP

-536 EIQEKANLRN
+536 EIQQAA
-546 PGNPG
+546 NPG
-551 INTTIKDRYFGSAA
+551 INTTIKDKYFGSAA
-565 AMPATVFPI
+565 TMPATVFPI
-574 LSNLAQKH
+574 LSSLAQKH

-591 VYLDKK
+591 IYLDKK
-597 VMTLKGVLGEQYPAH
+597 VMTLKSVLGEQYPAH

-625 YHQTQARYT
+625 YHQTQDRYT

>member
-160 EILSGANIVFRF
+160 EILSGANMVFRF
-172 NGKFMHE
+172 NGGYVHDD
-179 IPELSAAWQ
+179 PQLASVWQ
-188 THYGAAQT
+188 KANAKQ
-196 EKGQC
+196 KDNIGQC

-210 QKTHPKIKGVQGA
+210 QKTHPTIKGVQGA
-223 KLSGAALVS
+223 QSSGAALVS
-232 FNESAFCSYKKKQNQ
+232 FNASAFCSYNKEQNQ

-260 TALNHLLKDRKNVH
+260 TALNHLLADRKNVH

-296 TDLFFGDG
+296 ADLFFGDG
-304 DGDQSDEQRLSAL
+304 DGDQSDEQWLSAL

-376 LEIVRPSYDKYPM
+376 LEIVRPSYDKFPI

-411 NAERPYSEE
+411 KAERSDSED
-420 SGKNKDK
+420 SDKSKDK
-427 RACSASVPLSPE
+427 T
-439 YSEESG
+439 
-445 KNKDKPQNSAMAG
+445 QNSAMAG

-484 ERNITRERAAIIKAY
+484 ERSITRERAAIIKAY

-536 EIQEKANLRN
+536 EIQKEANLRN

-582 LRKLSDAQR
+582 LRKLSDKQR
-591 VYLDKK
+591 IYLDKK
-597 VMTLKGVLGEQYPAH
+597 VMTLKSVLGEQYPAH

>member
-46 PLFKPGDMP
+46 PLFETVDGP
-55 KGKKKEEPQ
+55 KGKTREVPQ
-64 EMTVPAAVKRTSG
+64 KMTVPAAVKRTSG

-100 DAKREKRRNKDI
+100 DAEREKRRNKDI

-160 EILSGANIVFRF
+160 EILSGANMVFRF
-172 NGKFMHE
+172 NGGYVHDD
-179 IPELSAAWQ
+179 PQLASVWQ
-188 THYGAAQT
+188 KANAKQ
-196 EKGQC
+196 KDNIGQC

-210 QKTHPKIKGVQGA
+210 QKTHPTIKGVQGA
-223 KLSGAALVS
+223 QSSGAALVS
-232 FNESAFCSYKKKQNQ
+232 FNASAFCSYNKEQNQ

-260 TALNHLLKDRKNVH
+260 TALNHLLADRKNVH

-296 TDLFFGDG
+296 ADLFFGDG
-304 DGDQSDEQRLSAL
+304 DGDQSDEQWLSAL

-376 LEIVRPSYDKYPM
+376 LEIVRPSYDKFPI

-411 NAERPYSEE
+411 NAERSDSED
-420 SGKNKDK
+420 SDKSKDK
-427 RACSASVPLSPE
+427 T
-439 YSEESG
+439 
-445 KNKDKPQNSAMAG
+445 QNSAMAG

-536 EIQEKANLRN
+536 EIQKEANLRN

-582 LRKLSDAQR
+582 LRKLSDKQR
-591 VYLDKK
+591 IYLDKK
-597 VMTLKGVLGEQYPAH
+597 VMTLKSVLGEQYPAH

>member
-1 MILQALTSLYEAL
+1 MILQALTSLYGAL
-14 AQKGEISKEGWS
+14 APKGEVPKEGWS
-26 REKISFALGI
+26 PERISFALGI

-55 KGKKKEEPQ
+55 KEKKKEEPQ

-88 YILGVSLKKGEN
+88 YILGVSLKKGED
-100 DAKREKRRNKDI
+100 DAEREKRRNKDI

-160 EILSGANIVFRF
+160 EILSGANMVFRF
-172 NGKFMHE
+172 NGGYVHDD
-179 IPELSAAWQ
+179 PQLASVWQ
-188 THYGAAQT
+188 KANAKQ
-196 EKGQC
+196 KDNIGQC

-210 QKTHPKIKGVQGA
+210 QNTHPAIKGVQGA
-223 KLSGAALVS
+223 QSSGAALVS
-232 FNESAFCSYKKKQNQ
+232 FNAFAFCSYNKEQNQ

-260 TALNHLLKDRKNVH
+260 AALNHLLKDRKNVH

-284 AENADKQYEDFA
+284 AENADKQYEEFA
-296 TDLFFGDG
+296 ADLFFGDG

-376 LEIVRPSYDKYPM
+376 LEIVRPSDDKFPI
-389 LPLWKLLSATNRTI
+389 LPLWKLLSATVNP
-403 KKKNDNGT
+403 
-411 NAERPYSEE
+411 NA
-420 SGKNKDK
+420 KDK
-427 RACSASVPLSPE
+427 TPNA
-439 YSEESG
+439 
-445 KNKDKPQNSAMAG
+445 AMAG

-484 ERNITRERAAIIKAY
+484 ERSITRERAAIIKAY

-536 EIQEKANLRN
+536 EIQQAA
-546 PGNPG
+546 NPG

-591 VYLDKK
+591 IYLDKK
-597 VMTLKGVLGEQYPAH
+597 VMTLKSVLGEQYPAH

-625 YHQTQARYT
+625 YHQTQDRYT

>member
-26 REKISFALGI
+26 REKISFALSI
-36 DENGDLLRIT
+36 DEEGNLLRVT
-46 PLFKPGDMP
+46 PLFDTVDGP
-55 KGKKKEEPQ
+55 KGKTREVPQ
-64 EMTVPAAVKRTSG
+64 KMTVPAAVKRTSG

-88 YILGVSLKKGEN
+88 YILGVSLKKGED
-100 DAKREKRRNKDI
+100 DAEREKRRNKDI

-121 HHSMLDGMEYPAA
+121 HHLMLDGMEYPAA

-160 EILSGANIVFRF
+160 EILSGANMVFRF
-172 NGKFMHE
+172 NGGYVHDD
-179 IPELSAAWQ
+179 PQLASVWQ
-188 THYGAAQT
+188 KANAKQ
-196 EKGQC
+196 KDNIGQC

-210 QKTHPKIKGVQGA
+210 QKTHPTIKGVQGA
-223 KLSGAALVS
+223 QSSGAALVS
-232 FNESAFCSYKKKQNQ
+232 FNASAFCSYNKEQNQ

-260 TALNHLLKDRKNVH
+260 TALNHLLADRKNVH

-296 TDLFFGDG
+296 ADLFFGDG
-304 DGDQSDEQRLSAL
+304 DGDQSDEQWLSAL

-376 LEIVRPSYDKYPM
+376 LEIVRPSYDKFPI

-411 NAERPYSEE
+411 NAERSDSED
-420 SGKNKDK
+420 SDKSKDK
-427 RACSASVPLSPE
+427 T
-439 YSEESG
+439 
-445 KNKDKPQNSAMAG
+445 QNSAMAG

-536 EIQEKANLRN
+536 EIQQAA
-546 PGNPG
+546 NPG

-597 VMTLKGVLGEQYPAH
+597 VMTLKSVLGEQYPAH

>member
-1 MILQALTSLYEAL
+1 MILQALTSLYETL

-46 PLFKPGDMP
+46 PLFETVDMP

-64 EMTVPAAVKRTSG
+64 KMMVPIKEKNTGPKFLWGNSGFILG
-77 AAANFLWDNSS
+77 AANKKTPEKAKENFE
-88 YILGVSLKKGEN
+88 EN
-100 DAKREKRRNKDI
+100 RQ
-112 KCFEACREL
+112 L
-121 HHSMLDGMEYPAA
+121 HHQLLDEVDSPAA
-134 KAVLNFLDKWEP
+134 KAILNFFDGWEP
-146 QKAEENNLVAQYAK
+146 EKTTENELVAQYAS
-160 EILSGANIVFRF
+160 ELLGSANMVFRF

-188 THYGAAQT
+188 THYGAAQN

-201 LVTGALDEI
+201 LITGMLDAIPE
-210 QKTHPKIKGVQGA
+210 THPLIKGIQGA
-223 KLSGAALVS
+223 QSSGAALVS
-232 FNESAFCSYKKKQNQ
+232 FNGPAFCSYNKLQNH

-260 TALNHLLKDRKNVH
+260 TALNHLLADKSNVH
-274 RIGDAAVVCW
+274 RIGDASVVCW

-296 TDLFFGDG
+296 AEVFFGDNV
-304 DGDQSDEQRLSAL
+304 DKSDEQRLSAL
-317 QASVELLAKGLPC
+317 RTSLKLLADGLPC
-330 RELDLDPERKFYILG
+330 KEMDLDPDRKFYILG
-345 ISPNAARLAVR
+345 LSPNAARIAVR
-356 FFYCDSFGN
+356 FFYCDSFGKIAGN
-365 IVKNIKAHYDR
+365 IYRHHER
-376 LEIVRPSYDKYPM
+376 LEIVRPSYDKFPI
-389 LPLWKLLSATNRTI
+389 LPLWKLLSATVNP
-403 KKKNDNGT
+403 
-411 NAERPYSEE
+411 NA
-420 SGKNKDK
+420 KDK
-427 RACSASVPLSPE
+427 TPNA
-439 YSEESG
+439 
-445 KNKDKPQNSAMAG
+445 AMAG

-536 EIQEKANLRN
+536 EIQQAA
-546 PGNPG
+546 NPG

-574 LSNLAQKH
+574 LSSLAQKH

-591 VYLDKK
+591 IYLDKK
-597 VMTLKGVLGEQYPAH
+597 VMTLKDILGEQYPAH

-625 YHQTQARYT
+625 YHQTQDRYT

>member
-46 PLFKPGDMP
+46 PLFETVDGP
-55 KGKKKEEPQ
+55 KGKTREVPQ
-64 EMTVPAAVKRTSG
+64 KMTVPIKVGNTSPK
-77 AAANFLWDNSS
+77 FLWGNSGF
-88 YILGVSLKKGEN
+88 ILGTAN
-100 DAKREKRRNKDI
+100 DKTPEAAKDCFKRNRD
-112 KCFEACREL
+112 L
-121 HHSMLDGMEYPAA
+121 HHEVLKGIEVPAA
-134 KAVLNFLDKWEP
+134 KAILSFFDRWEP
-146 QKAEENNLVAQYAK
+146 EKTLENELVTSCAGELLGKANM
-160 EILSGANIVFRF
+160 VFRF
-172 NGKFMHE
+172 NGKFIHE
-179 IPELSAAWQ
+179 IPQLAAAWQ
-188 THYGAAQT
+188 AHYGETAK
-196 EKGQC
+196 ERGQC
-201 LVTGALDEI
+201 LITGALDAI
-210 QKTHPKIKGVQGA
+210 PNTHPLIKGVQGA
-223 KLSGAALVS
+223 QSSGAALVS
-232 FNESAFCSYKKKQNQ
+232 FNASAFCSYNKEQNQ

-260 TALNHLLKDRKNVH
+260 AALNHLLADRKNVH

-284 AENADKQYEDFA
+284 AENADKQYEEFA
-296 TDLFFGDG
+296 ADLFFGDG

-376 LEIVRPSYDKYPM
+376 LEIVRPSYDKFPI
-389 LPLWKLLSATNRTI
+389 LPLWKLLSATVNP
-403 KKKNDNGT
+403 
-411 NAERPYSEE
+411 NA
-420 SGKNKDK
+420 KDK
-427 RACSASVPLSPE
+427 TPNA
-439 YSEESG
+439 
-445 KNKDKPQNSAMAG
+445 AMAG

-536 EIQEKANLRN
+536 EIQQAA
-546 PGNPG
+546 NPG

-597 VMTLKGVLGEQYPAH
+597 VMTLKSVLGEQYPAH